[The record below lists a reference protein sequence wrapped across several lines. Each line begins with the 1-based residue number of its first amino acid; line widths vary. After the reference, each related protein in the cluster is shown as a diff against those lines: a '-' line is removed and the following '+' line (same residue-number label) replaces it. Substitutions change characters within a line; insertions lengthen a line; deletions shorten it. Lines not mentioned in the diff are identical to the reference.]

1 MFTVITKL
9 GQDYRKSELGSPSR
23 GRLSQVKFTESS
35 PAGTEKGAVLSF
47 FFFFFANADAKF
59 IRDTAR

>member
-9 GQDYRKSELGSPSR
+9 GQDYRKSELGSPSC
-23 GRLSQVKFTESS
+23 GRLNQLNLES

-47 FFFFFANADAKF
+47 FFFFVNADTKF
-59 IRDTAR
+59 IIRDIAQQ